1 MLYTKAS
8 VVSEGCAR
16 YLVGSANIWLAKYEN
31 LRNLLDFATQIFN
44 QALCI
49 LDERLGASSEERG
62 PFVGGEGD
70 LRLHLQQHS
79 PKLPLLDHA
88 NRTNKY
94 PRKPRYM
101 SKVSRVGVKRVN
113 PNP

>member
-16 YLVGSANIWLAKYEN
+16 YLVGSANIWLAKYEK

-49 LDERLGASSEERG
+49 LDERFGASSEERG
-62 PFVGGEGD
+62 PFGEGGGIWG
-70 LRLHLQQHS
+70 LISSNILQ
-79 PKLPLLDHA
+79 
-88 NRTNKY
+88 NY

-101 SKVSRVGVKRVN
+101 SKVFRVGVKRVN